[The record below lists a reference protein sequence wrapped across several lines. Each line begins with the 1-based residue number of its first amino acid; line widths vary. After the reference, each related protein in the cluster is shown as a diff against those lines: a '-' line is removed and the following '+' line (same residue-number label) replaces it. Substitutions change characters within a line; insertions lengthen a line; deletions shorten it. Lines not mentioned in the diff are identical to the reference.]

1 MDGPATPPAPGCE
14 TVRAASSHTVP
25 ASGGPPAAYLAPDVP
40 ELVELVESAE
50 QTLLAVA
57 DDDLVGS
64 GRWWGRLGLAAL
76 GASAFPI
83 QYARSPSHRERVHR
97 EALLGLRR
105 LRRALAPALHPDPDA
120 ARPWWRSPDH
130 GRLVAFRV
138 VIVDRNALDG
148 LAVVAPDH
156 PALEC
161 LLAVLVPVDEP
172 DAAALAVAA
181 SARGGA
187 EVVLDRPAHDAH
199 RRVAARLLRALHQV
213 YLRDER
219 RGHDSTSRERRTTP

>member
-1 MDGPATPPAPGCE
+1 MAGPGTPPAPGCG

-25 ASGGPPAAYLAPDVP
+25 GSGGPRAAYLAPDVP
-40 ELVELVESAE
+40 ELVELVETAE
-50 QTLLAVA
+50 QTLLAAA

-64 GRWWGRLGLAAL
+64 GRWWGWLGLAAM
-76 GASAFPI
+76 GASAFPV
-83 QYARSPSHRERVHR
+83 QYARSPSDRERVHR
-97 EALLGLRR
+97 EALPGLRR
-105 LRRALAPALHPDPDA
+105 LRRALAPALHADPDA

-138 VIVDRNALDG
+138 VVVDRNALDG

-172 DAAALAVAA
+172 DTAALAVAG
-181 SARGGA
+181 SARGGV

-199 RRVAARLLRALHQV
+199 RRVASRLLRALHQV
-213 YLRDER
+213 SLRDER
-219 RGHDSTSRERRTTP
+219 RRHESTARDRRTTS